1 VVTPLS
7 TCGFGRDAESDWFL
21 DVSPNALGTDAR
33 ELREFRPHELL
44 FRVDA
49 EQSVDDEVYV
59 PVSTEV

>member
-44 FRVDA
+44 F
-49 EQSVDDEVYV
+49 
-59 PVSTEV
+59 